1 MLAALLALPAGA
13 ADHPHYP
20 AAQCAA
26 FWLGRDDYA
35 RASSLLDA
43 DPGDPARA
51 AAFRAVAVRL
61 NGGAAAEIDAFL
73 RTERRAMARLL
84 EAYIQYGDAPSRDL
98 HDRLLATCE
107 AYAATQA
114 ETRGLR

>member
-1 MLAALLALPAGA
+1 MVVACGALPALA
-13 ADHPHYP
+13 ADDPFYP

-35 RASSLLDA
+35 RASAYLDA
-43 DPGDPARA
+43 DPTDVERA

-61 NGGAAAEIDAFL
+61 NGGDAAEIDAFL
-73 RTERRAMARLL
+73 RRERRVMALTI
-84 EAYIQYGDAPSRDL
+84 EAFIYGNDAESRDI
-98 HDRLLATCE
+98 HDRLLQTCE
-107 AYAATQA
+107 DYAATQA